1 MGSTCSK
8 HASDDVIVNHYGN
21 DGGMKGNKGVESA
34 KPSNKATPIVS
45 TLDNSN
51 KKKIVESMPAIDEN
65 NIPKGKMI
73 NFDNIVPPSK
83 MTHYSS
89 SGGNSSNSNSNGK
102 PGWSSGASTPR
113 EDIDTSSHGS
123 APSSVNPKL
132 LAHSSSILGLD
143 KMIEAKAEQ
152 GLTNNIVHMEV
163 PFGKPI
169 EEVYE
174 GVHDGPVL
182 GSGISGLVRLC
193 THKATG
199 AQYAVKCLD
208 LGLVETDEGLHQLRE
223 EIAIMCQL
231 DHPNIV
237 RLEEVYESHSEIY
250 LVQELCV
257 GGELFDRLDEQP
269 DYHYSEAQCARLVKQ
284 MLCAVRYIH
293 SKGIIHRDLK
303 LENFLFSSVDPD
315 SELKMIDFGLS
326 KHFQYG
332 EVHHEA
338 VGTPYTV
345 APEVIRGEY
354 DERCDVW
361 AIGVITYLLLSGDP
375 PFGGCGGPESLFQV
389 RSNILQGKFK
399 FEPTDVWEHVSKDA
413 KDFIRMLLITDP
425 NKRPTAKQCQKSPWI
440 SEWINKGNG
449 HSDSTLNPSVVK
461 ALVNF
466 KEYSDMR
473 KLLCEVLSFTLM
485 PDQITD
491 LRKEFEKLDTDGS
504 GEISLKGL
512 KQVLMQ
518 EAGAGS
524 LGALGEDEVE
534 DIFNAMR
541 VRKTET
547 QIHWHEFIAAGLS
560 QCKVDE
566 RNLKLAFDRLDSDHK
581 GYISFDNV
589 MDLMGRDGLESEDQM
604 KEMWSDSMKA
614 CNCKNA
620 CITYDDFLLLMK
632 GQTRSVPKSTLPPLS
647 KAPTSFQ
654 PLKNNLDVLHECTSI
669 SEGDTEHDHDDLSA
683 EISPPSNVPNNRSS
697 TASSSKDGLIPQLDV
712 DGSLLDD
719 YPIMID
725 EEEDIDQ
732 KISDSADLAMK
743 MKQAGLQTPPQSPV
757 FRASVRSDFSIDPLV
772 DFSRRRSRSV
782 DDKDL
787 ESDIESEDGTGI
799 KFRQDIR
806 RAMPLPEHTHD
817 ANDIEKA
824 IHDETLTPLVV
835 NRKLYRAHRKMR
847 LAVLEASKRFEDE
860 QMKRTRAELQAQQ
873 QSENKSSYGASL
885 VMRRGHKKEVSSE
898 TIRSL
903 MQERQKAHETIVK
916 DAVKKSGRS
925 RSRRG
930 RMKTVSDMSAMMAA
944 MNTSDSDM
952 MPNTPDSDIVH
963 SSMTTLQNPPG
974 KFAPMSGVPD
984 IILHD
989 IAKPEPTVPGVF
1001 RKTSDPFQA
1010 MSKKM
1015 IGLFGAKNESEKT
1028 FAANKE
1034 ANLTNVKSSSK
1045 HSLKISVSD
1054 GELNALDG
1062 APNSP
1067 EDSREVGKI
1076 QGHSVD
1082 LPPPP
1087 PLLQTQEGVSTKLK

>member
-1 MGSTCSK
+1 MPSVK
-8 HASDDVIVNHYGN
+8 KVASAQ
-21 DGGMKGNKGVESA
+21 NKTVKE
-34 KPSNKATPIVS
+34 NKQ
-45 TLDNSN
+45 LDL
-51 KKKIVESMPAIDEN
+51 PAIDEN
-65 NIPKGKMI
+65 EATGKGKII
-73 NFDNIVPPSK
+73 NFENIMPPSK
-83 MTHYSS
+83 FKSGESFGNHSSNGGHS
-89 SGGNSSNSNSNGK
+89 SGSK

-113 EDIDTSSHGS
+113 EDMDTSTHSNING
-123 APSSVNPKL
+123 NPKL
-132 LAHSSSILGLD
+132 LVHSSSVLGLD

-152 GLTNNIVHMEV
+152 GLTNNIVHLEV

-174 GVHDGPVL
+174 GIHDGPVL

-208 LGLVETDEGLHQLRE
+208 LGLVETDEGLQQLRE

-303 LENFLFSSVDPD
+303 LENFLFSSLHAD

-345 APEVIRGEY
+345 APEVIKGQY

-389 RSNILQGKFK
+389 RSNILQGKFE
-399 FEPTDVWEHVSKDA
+399 FEPADVWEHVSHEA
-413 KDFIRMLLITDP
+413 MDFIRMLLVTDP
-425 NKRPTAKQCQKSPWI
+425 NLRPTAKQCQKSPWLK
-440 SEWINKGNG
+440 EWANKETK
-449 HSDSTLNPSVVK
+449 HSDSRLSANVVK

-504 GEISLKGL
+504 GEISLNGL
-512 KQVLMQ
+512 KKVLMQ

-566 RNLKLAFDRLDSDHK
+566 RNLRLAFDRLDSDHK

-620 CITYDDFLLLMK
+620 RITYDDFLLLMK
-632 GQTRSVPKSTLPPLS
+632 GQTRVGNEMKKDVRNQQMPILPKPPKPPAPMQSLQS
-647 KAPTSFQ
+647 KT
-654 PLKNNLDVLHECTSI
+654 LDVLYECTSVSETSEDGNI
-669 SEGDTEHDHDDLSA
+669 SDDPAAMMAKIDPMNRRNSTG
-683 EISPPSNVPNNRSS
+683 STPSKRSS
-697 TASSSKDGLIPQLDV
+697 GSSLIPGLEVNQY
-712 DGSLLDD
+712 DD
-719 YPIMID
+719 IPIMIE
-725 EEEDIDQ
+725 EEEDLDQ
-732 KISDSADLAMK
+732 KISDSADAVMK
-743 MKQAGLQTPPQSPV
+743 MKQEGLITPPQSPI
-757 FRASVRSDFSIDPLV
+757 FRAAVGNAGLVSGTLSIDPLI
-772 DFSRRRSRSV
+772 DFTRRRSRSV
-782 DDKDL
+782 DDQDL
-787 ESDIESEDGTGI
+787 ESDLESEDGTGP
-799 KFRQDIR
+799 KFRSDIR
-806 RAMPLPEHTHD
+806 RAIPLPEHTHD
-817 ANDIEKA
+817 TKDIEKA

-847 LAVLEASKRFEDE
+847 LAVVEASKRFEDE
-860 QMKRTRAELQAQQ
+860 QMKRTKAELQAQQ
-873 QSENKSSYGASL
+873 QAESSSRFGAGL

-903 MQERQKAHETIVK
+903 MLQRKKAHESVVS
-916 DAVKKSGRS
+916 DAAKKSGRS

-944 MNTSDSDM
+944 MNSSDSDLMGASSSELEKPSDRLDM
-952 MPNTPDSDIVH
+952 MQSVPELE
-963 SSMTTLQNPPG
+963 LQ
-974 KFAPMSGVPD
+974 
-984 IILHD
+984 LHD

-1001 RKTSDPFQA
+1001 RKTSDPFQS
-1010 MSKKM
+1010 MGNKM
-1015 IGLFGAKNESEKT
+1015 IGLFGSQDKPADT
-1028 FAANKE
+1028 
-1034 ANLTNVKSSSK
+1034 TNSKSSK
-1045 HSLKISVSD
+1045 GSLKISVSD
-1054 GELNALDG
+1054 GELNNIDG
-1062 APNSP
+1062 APNTP
-1067 EDSREVGKI
+1067 EEIREVGNNRDHRSN
-1076 QGHSVD
+1076 G
-1082 LPPPP
+1082 LPAP
-1087 PLLQTQEGVSTKLK
+1087 PLL